1 MARRESLKKY
11 AKLIQSKGRFG
22 DTELAHINKDEEK
35 LLEKYRGGKLSKNPK
50 TGVKEA
56 FPWLAV
62 AGLTAGAK
70 LIGANI
76 KRSQDK
82 ALIARQEEHLES
94 QKKSALADLS
104 KAGQMTGEEASAM
117 AQMKKGAKEG
127 TMDVEGLQQK
137 MSQPLYQQ
145 GEAQE
150 SAAQAKLT
158 QQGLEGSIIAQDVSR
173 KVGSDVR
180 ASIADQ
186 ARSIAYENEKTKAA
200 AQRRLQTALMKRGQ
214 LLRGLAQQRAAVES
228 GADIAELQSKQEAWG
243 TLATTGLDFLGGAL
257 TNKFGAGEVPGEVS
271 DWHAPMVLP
280 PGN

>member
-35 LLEKYRGGKLSKNPK
+35 LLERYRGGKLSKNPK

-62 AGLTAGAK
+62 AGLKAGAK

-76 KRSQDK
+76 KRSQDREIISK
-82 ALIARQEEHLES
+82 QKLQLEE

-158 QQGLEGSIIAQDVSR
+158 PQGLERSKIAQDVSR

-186 ARSIAYENEKTKAA
+186 ARTIAYENEKTKAD
-200 AQRRLQTALMKRGQ
+200 AQRNLQGALMKRGQ
-214 LLRGLAQQRAAVES
+214 LLREIAMKKSGVKRASEADLAQLDIQSLMSQQALTGSAFGAVGDIASGWMNQQWVQTES
-228 GADIAELQSKQEAWG
+228 GEWKKRGD
-243 TLATTGLDFLGGAL
+243 
-257 TNKFGAGEVPGEVS
+257 N
-271 DWHAPMVLP
+271 
-280 PGN
+280 